1 MKKMLVYNDDGWSS
15 LMRYPA
21 PATVEE
27 IIEHTVGLVAGTGV
41 DIYQLCLLTG
51 NVSIYD
57 SDVLDRY
64 GKKLSEPYRMYMW
77 RTLENLRSL
86 DSLNT
91 DLLRIIIDKCHEIG
105 MEAHASLRINDRHHT
120 YKMEGDSLEL
130 SRRLGRSE
138 YVFPDLRSDRIE
150 SRPEIC
156 LPDGSL
162 DFSFHEARQ
171 IRLDTI
177 KEILDKYDVDGI
189 DLDFT
194 RFPPFFREGHKKENA
209 ALMTD
214 IVREVKQMVSCS
226 AVEKGKDIKLTARVE
241 YDPEVNA
248 AEGLEIESWIRSGY
262 LDILYLGV
270 IADCTPDAPVSYYI
284 RTCKNSGCKVCPSI
298 EGQFYWVGGMNRMG
312 PVRVPSVE
320 MVRAFAMNAY
330 AEGADGIQLFNF
342 CCTDGPW
349 DRRILTEV
357 PYPEK
362 IRYEDKLYYFTMHPD
377 RIFSLTQRWDSRLML
392 RPGESE
398 TDYHFDVSE
407 DFSGAEKVKLH
418 PEVRL
423 MMRIMGLNQR
433 DDVSIFLNGTELFS
447 EKGTENL
454 WDWDGWSDIL
464 YLPCLSVNFRKEDNM
479 LQMIRKRNYQ
489 NYAGNIEVIE
499 MELTVNYPKGN
510 VIGSI

>member
-1 MKKMLVYNDDGWSS
+1 
-15 LMRYPA
+15 MRYPA

-27 IIEHTVGLVAGTGV
+27 ILEHTVGLVAGTGV

-57 SDVLDRY
+57 SDILDRY
-64 GKKLSEPYRMYMW
+64 GKKLGEPYRMYMW
-77 RTLENLRSL
+77 RTLENLKYL
-86 DSLNT
+86 DSLST
-91 DLLRIIIDKCHEIG
+91 DLLKVIIDKCHEIG
-105 MEAHASLRINDRHHT
+105 IEAHASLRINDRHHT

-130 SRRLGRSE
+130 SKRLGRSE

-150 SRPEIC
+150 SKPEIC

-194 RFPPFFREGHKKENA
+194 RFPPFFQEGLKKENA
-209 ALMTD
+209 VLITD
-214 IVREVKQMVSCS
+214 MVREIRQMVRCR
-226 AVEKGKDIKLTARVE
+226 AAEKGKEIKLTARVE
-241 YDPEVNA
+241 YDPEVNS
-248 AEGLEIESWIRSGY
+248 AEGLEVENWIKNGY

-270 IADCTPDAPVSYYI
+270 IADCTPDAPVSDYI
-284 RTCKNSGCKVCPSI
+284 KICEGTGCRVCPGI

-330 AEGADGIQLFNF
+330 EAGADGIQLFNF

-349 DRRILTEV
+349 DRRIITEV

-362 IRYEDKLYYFTMHPD
+362 IRYEDKLYYFTMSPD
-377 RIFSLTQRWDSRLML
+377 RIFSLTQRWDSKLML
-392 RPGESE
+392 RSGESE
-398 TDYHFDVSE
+398 TYYNFTISE
-407 DFSGAEKVKLH
+407 DLPDTGKLL
-418 PEVRL
+418 PLPRMKF

-433 DDVSIFLNGTELFS
+433 DDISILVNGTELFP
-447 EKGTENL
+447 EKETENL

-464 YLPCLSVNFRKEDNM
+464 YLPCRSEILRKGGNILE
-479 LQMIRKRNYQ
+479 LHRKRSYQ
-489 NYAGNIEVIE
+489 NYTGDIEVIE
-499 MELTVNYPKGN
+499 LELSVSYPQSN
-510 VIGSI
+510 IIGSI